1 MADSGPF
8 TSRTGFK
15 RKIVGLLLLALS
27 LLSLGSS
34 YLAVSGGRSRKLVVR
49 GASAAGSAAA
59 AAAAGAGTA
68 GAPGARPAP
77 FRALLHNHKLLHGYE
92 KGKRWDPGFWYYY
105 EAGWYPIHV
114 VADLFVAC
122 EDAAR
127 GPTLVVMSRRYRHT
141 PQLNHSELLLEVV
154 GGGGGARVALGP
166 GEWED
171 SGLYESVAIGRYA
184 LPAHASAGA
193 AAACTAAAASA
204 AAPPLTL
211 RLFLNTSF
219 DYSAYFYE
227 DLPDRPPEGFY
238 KGAAEAYF
246 NVTRSPE
253 PPPSDFAMV
262 AIFSFSH
269 YLLPLWM
276 NYWRAIGVDTFY
288 LFFNGSPEHLPAL
301 QREVADFEG
310 SVVIVSW
317 QVIHWLTTEPDDITH
332 GQPIAI
338 NSAFQRWR
346 HLHKFM
352 AFYDTDELLVT
363 PHHDSLQHFV
373 EAYRAFRGPVT
384 ALRSMCSW
392 AMLTNLTDHNITS
405 VAHVRLEHLASLP
418 VLRGPPGGREKYL
431 INVSAAAE
439 YGVRFVNLH
448 GVYSHQGHFGPGSAE
463 VMVPEGSLPAYHLH
477 LLNKDGGDDSQKNDS
492 REVFMP
498 AKGKEIQDHHL
509 RDLIRRALA
518 WRIAHHRGRGGARG
532 SGGSG
537 SAGSGGAS

>member
-1 MADSGPF
+1 ML
-8 TSRTGFK
+8 K
-15 RKIVGLLLLALS
+15 RVKFGLVLAALS
-27 LLSLGSS
+27 LLCLCTS
-34 YLAVSGGRSRKLVVR
+34 YLSVHGSGGAPRRLLVR
-49 GASAAGSAAA
+49 GAAAALAAGGG
-59 AAAAGAGTA
+59 GAR
-68 GAPGARPAP
+68 GAPAAPARAAPAP

-92 KGKRWDPGFWYYY
+92 KGARWDPGFWYFY

-114 VADLFVAC
+114 VADAFVAC

-141 PQLNHSELLLEVV
+141 PQLNHSELLIEVV
-154 GGGGGARVALGP
+154 GGAGEGARRVSLGP

-193 AAACTAAAASA
+193 AAACAPLGAAAATAA

-211 RLFLNTSF
+211 RMFINTTF

-227 DLPDRPPEGFY
+227 DLPDRPPEAFY
-238 KGAAEAYF
+238 RGAAEQYF

-253 PPPSDFAMV
+253 PPRSDFAMV

-288 LFFNGSPEHLPAL
+288 LFYNGPPEHIPAL
-301 QREVADFEG
+301 QREVADFGG
-310 SVVIVSW
+310 SVVIISW
-317 QVIHWLTTEPDDITH
+317 QVIHWLTTEPNDITH

-363 PHHDSLQHFV
+363 PHHDSLQHFL
-373 EAYRAFRGPVT
+373 ESYRAFRGPVT

-392 AMLTNLTDHNITS
+392 AMLVNLTDHNLTS
-405 VAHVRLEHLASLP
+405 VAQVRLEHLASLP
-418 VLRGPPGGREKYL
+418 VQRGPPGGREKYL
-431 INVSAAAE
+431 VNVSAAAE
-439 YGVRFVNLH
+439 WGVRFVNLH
-448 GVYSHQGHFGPGSAE
+448 GVYSHQGQFGPGSAE
-463 VMVPEGSLPAYHLH
+463 VMAPEGSLPAYHLH
-477 LLNKDGGDDSQKNDS
+477 LLNKDVGDDSQKNDS

-498 AKGKEIQDHHL
+498 AKGKEIVDDHL
-509 RDLIRRALA
+509 KDLLRRALA
-518 WRIAHHRGRGGARG
+518 WRIAHKGRARG
-532 SGGSG
+532 EWGG
-537 SAGSGGAS
+537 